1 VANKQERLSGLNEK
15 WIKNCPCKLRSSAT
29 QAVPGEGSADA
40 DIMFI
45 GEAPGRSE
53 DVHGIPFVGAA
64 GKFLNEML
72 GEIKKTREDVYITNI
87 VKYRPPANRDPH
99 PNEVEE
105 CWPWLIAQINI
116 VQPKLIVF
124 LGRHALNRF
133 FPGEQIS
140 KAHGK
145 FLKKKPTHVHKEQHK
160 TEPEQQAEIKEE
172 INNDLYSKV
181 LEVIKKEK
189 RITQKSLRKQFP
201 LSEAKISLVITELE
215 AKGKIEKIKK
225 GRGNLL
231 IFKE

>member
-145 FLKKKPTHVHKEQHK
+145 FLKKKLRGIAT
-160 TEPEQQAEIKEE
+160 
-172 INNDLYSKV
+172 NNFLALYHPAAALYNGSMRET
-181 LEVIKKEK
+181 LIEDFKKIP
-189 RITQKSLRKQFP
+189 RI
-201 LSEAKISLVITELE
+201 V
-215 AKGKIEKIKK
+215 GKIDAMK
-225 GRGNLL
+225 
-231 IFKE
+231 